1 MRIAARPWHAHC
13 EQEARQRA
21 LRRAARTDSMI
32 RDTSSQD
39 TPIARPKAKRRAGLV
54 AAAMA
59 VVALGGWALP
69 QARGLLGTG
78 SSVSAERLA
87 LDDVARG
94 PFVRDIQAEGKVVAA
109 FSPTLYA
116 PAGGAVTLQVHAG
129 DSVRKGQ
136 VLATIASPDL
146 AAKLAQ
152 ERSAADALQ
161 TDTLRAR
168 VEAGEQRGAL
178 QGARETAA
186 I

>member
-1 MRIAARPWHAHC
+1 MFVANRSPDSAIRAHRPRH
-13 EQEARQRA
+13 RP
-21 LRRAARTDSMI
+21 MI

-39 TPIARPKAKRRAGLV
+39 MPIVRPKVNRRARLV
-54 AAAMA
+54 AIAAA
-59 VVALGGWALP
+59 VVALGAWALP

-78 SSVSAERLA
+78 SSVSAERLGF
-87 LDDVARG
+87 DEGARG
-94 PFVRDIQAEGKVVAA
+94 PFVRDIQAEGRVVAA

-129 DSVRKGQ
+129 DTVRKGQ
-136 VLATIASPDL
+136 VLATIASPEL

-152 ERSAADALQ
+152 EQSAADSLQ

-178 QGARETAA
+178 Q
-186 I
+186 